1 MYKGVRDTLQRDE
14 RTQTERIKDIISDK
28 RRSLGDRIKELF
40 RKEGVTIA
48 SLVTA
53 VGMTIAAIALGIANA
68 LKKVIPTPTPGP
80 TPPGPPKPNIPD
92 KIRDVLKKF
101 GRFLLDL
108 AKKGAAAL
116 PGLIGTIVS
125 FILKTAG
132 QAVGFLAEHLVL
144 GLIAIVVIVFEVIMK
159 RVKK

>member
-1 MYKGVRDTLQRDE
+1 M
-14 RTQTERIKDIISDK
+14 QTERIKDIISDK

-48 SLVTA
+48 SLAAA
-53 VGMTIAAIALGIANA
+53 VGMVITAIALGIENA
-68 LKKVIPTPTPGP
+68 FKKVIPTP

-144 GLIAIVVIVFEVIMK
+144 ALIAIVVIVFEVIMK